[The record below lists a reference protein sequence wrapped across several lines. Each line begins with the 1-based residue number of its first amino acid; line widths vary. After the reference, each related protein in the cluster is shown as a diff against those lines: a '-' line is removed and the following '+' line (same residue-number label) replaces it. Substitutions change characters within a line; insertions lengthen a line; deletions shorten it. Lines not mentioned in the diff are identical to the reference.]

1 MMTGDATRTRD
12 RRGAILLLLL
22 LSVSAL
28 TTAQDRTGSDRSDLL
43 DEYRSRLGTGQST
56 IPQPPSLA
64 LESVVNPEEYY
75 VGPSDLFSVSV
86 WISPA
91 TTYSLTVS
99 PEGSLIIPNVGE
111 VSVADVTL
119 AEAKERVIEEIQ
131 KKYRGGQISV
141 TLIAPRQVVVM
152 VTGAVRYPG
161 LYTVSAMDRAHRA
174 IEQANKPVSPEPRI
188 GLKEAL
194 LEMSTRNVVLT
205 HKDGSRSRVDIDK
218 FFATREGQWNPFL
231 REGDVIQVPKK
242 DQARNFVAVY
252 GEVNAPGRYEYVAGD
267 SVTDLFLISQ
277 GFTRYAR
284 VDSILL
290 SRMDTL
296 GIQMKTWPLNM
307 EAILDGD
314 HPDIALEPGDR
325 VVVLSVPDYRKD
337 YTVTLVGEVLYPG
350 TYPITRGTTY
360 LHDVIERAGG
370 FTEAASLGAAYIT
383 RRIPSRGFLVDSLSN
398 LKGRISGE
406 DWTYYTTE
414 SALLSL
420 MQTVQVDFNRLFT
433 EGDSLQNVL
442 LQPEDTVYV
451 PRKTNTVY
459 VFGQV
464 VRPGHI
470 PFVPGKDVFYY
481 VLEAGGEIES
491 ARLDDS
497 KVVKAT
503 TKQWLPFEETTVEE
517 GDYIWVPKDPEREF
531 GYYLGVIA
539 QSAAI
544 ISVAISTVVIV
555 SQIGK

>member
-1 MMTGDATRTRD
+1 M
-12 RRGAILLLLL
+12 GAGQ
-22 LSVSAL
+22 
-28 TTAQDRTGSDRSDLL
+28 TTMS
-43 DEYRSRLGTGQST
+43 
-56 IPQPPSLA
+56 QPPSLA

-75 VGPSDLFSVSV
+75 VGPSDVFSVSV

-99 PEGSLIIPNVGE
+99 PEGSLLIPQVGE
-111 VSVADVTL
+111 VSVADLTL
-119 AEAKERVIEEIQ
+119 AEAKRRVVGEIR
-131 KKYRGGQISV
+131 KKYRGGDISV
-141 TLIAPRQVVVM
+141 TLIAPRQIVVM

-205 HKDGSRSRVDIDK
+205 HKDGSQSRVDVDK
-218 FFATREGQWNPFL
+218 FFATRDGRWNPFL

-252 GEVNAPGRYEYVAGD
+252 GEVNAPGRYEFVPGD
-267 SVTDLFLISQ
+267 SVAELFLITQ

-296 GIQMKTWPLNM
+296 GIRMETWELNM
-307 EAILDGD
+307 EAILDGVE
-314 HPDIALEPGDR
+314 PDIGLEPGDR
-325 VVVLSVPDYRKD
+325 LVVLSVPDYRKD
-337 YTVTLVGEVLYPG
+337 YHVTVVGEVLYPG
-350 TYPITRGTTY
+350 TYPITRGTTH
-360 LHDVIERAGG
+360 LRDVIDRAGG
-370 FTEAASLGAAYIT
+370 FTEAASLTAAYVI
-383 RRIPSRGFLVDSLSN
+383 RKPPSRGFLVDSVSN
-398 LKGRISGE
+398 LRGRISGE
-406 DWTYYTTE
+406 DWTYYTPE
-414 SALLSL
+414 SSLLG
-420 MQTVQVDFNRLFT
+420 MRHYVQVNFDRLFNG
-433 EGDSLQNVL
+433 GDSLQNIIV
-442 LQPEDTVYV
+442 QPHDTIHV
-451 PRKTNTVY
+451 PRWSNTVY

-464 VRPGHI
+464 VRPGYV
-470 PFVPGKDVFYY
+470 PFVPGKDTFYY
-481 VLEAGGEIES
+481 VLEAGGELES
-491 ARLDDS
+491 ARLDDA
-497 KVVKAT
+497 KVIKAT
-503 TKQWLPFEETTVEE
+503 TKQWLPFEETEVEE